1 MHLEFKVSYGQ
12 AVKNNNFTVRNV
24 RTRIES
30 WCANRELDYELSEH
44 RIGSWSMKFK
54 LFFHS
59 EQDLTLFVLGFGKYD
74 FRVVK

>member
-1 MHLEFKVSYGQ
+1 MHIEFKVSYGQ

-54 LFFHS
+54 LFFPN
-59 EQDLTLFVLGFGKYD
+59 EQNLTLFALGFDQYP
-74 FRVVK
+74 FYIVK